1 MSFMQQ
7 PRTFGRAVYKRQSD
21 DFARQRSRYVDIV
34 SEAELRLSRLYLT
47 LGLKNLDGSVGQ
59 KIGEICKIKPSPG
72 LSKATTRQ
80 IQNICTELSH
90 HVKVRNGL
98 VHATMSV
105 GTKSDQDV
113 AFFQKTSDA
122 TAENPVYFVMSF
134 DDFAVAIESINGL
147 TEKLQAAITPPSSPP
162 QPKQAARAGL

>member
-7 PRTFGRAVYKRQSD
+7 PRTFGRAVYKRQGD
-21 DFARQRSRYVDIV
+21 DFARQRSRYVDIF
-34 SEAELRLSRLYLT
+34 SEAELRLTRLYLR
-47 LGLKNLDGSVGQ
+47 LGLKNPDGSVGQ
-59 KIGEICKIKPSPG
+59 KIGEISKIKPSPG
-72 LSKATTRQ
+72 LSKATAKQ
-80 IQNICTELSH
+80 IQNICGDLSH
-90 HVKVRNGL
+90 HVKMRNGL

-122 TAENPVYFVMSF
+122 AAENPVYFVMSF

-147 TEKLQAAITPPSSPP
+147 TAKLQGAVTLLSSPP
-162 QPKQAARAGL
+162 QPKQVATAGP